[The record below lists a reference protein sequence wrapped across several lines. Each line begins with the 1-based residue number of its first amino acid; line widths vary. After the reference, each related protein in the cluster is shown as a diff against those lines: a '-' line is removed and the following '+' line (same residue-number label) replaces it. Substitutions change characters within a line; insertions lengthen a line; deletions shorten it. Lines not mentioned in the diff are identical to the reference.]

1 MKGLELSEGFYLEY
15 GAPMLEKEFSELCG
29 IVAVGLCGS
38 ESGWCP
44 VTDGQPTIKLS
55 SILVGGKND

>member
-1 MKGLELSEGFYLEY
+1 MVV
-15 GAPMLEKEFSELCG
+15 GASLIGNIKDVLNN
-29 IVAVGLCGS
+29 IVAVSNDLNKSSGICGS

-44 VTDGQPTIKLS
+44 VTCGQPTIKLS